1 VGPPSHNDWGIAVPR
16 YRNGHTRKTTK
27 KYPRITAGPLRGQY
41 IHRVVAAAMLGRK
54 LRKDEQVDHRDHN
67 KLNFAFD
74 NLIVRGESDHG
85 WVSAKQAWF
94 MKQKDGK
101 LKQEWDEFM
110 ASRDEEQQV
119 AVMAVKAGRA

>member
-1 VGPPSHNDWGIAVPR
+1 MGSPW
-16 YRNGHTRKTTK
+16 RKAYTNKSTK
-27 KYPRITAGPLRGQY
+27 GYPRITAGPLRGQY

-67 KLNFAFD
+67 RLNFSHT
-74 NLIVRGESDHG
+74 NLIIRGEADHG

-110 ASRDEEQQV
+110 AQKDDEQQLQV
-119 AVMAVKAGRA
+119 ARAKECPF